1 MNKYL
6 KLANYFDSK
15 GLYRSADS
23 LELFVKKAQGLSFA
37 EKQPDLAKIEKSNK
51 IANDIVYY
59 AASISQGTKT
69 PSYDPKSFFTTIQKI
84 ESMENNPDVKAN
96 FPNIFN
102 SLEAAK
108 ELLKNKSLGQTPGQ
122 QTPGQQTPGQ
132 QTPGINIPPLEVT
145 PPKPGEKV
153 PLTPKP
159 QLPDN
164 IFGPEATKFREDL
177 RFIRKTI
184 EDMNRYVTD
193 IKRWTRKLETLEPDR
208 DSFMGIEP
216 LDKQRAKEIKEI
228 INNYKDLIDR
238 AALTIKSYKYRKV
251 VEYLKSKGDFDP
263 ETDIPDT
270 DGGSQSAPGKTESNS
285 GPESNSRSEA
295 GKILD
300 KTYPT
305 YSSRDPKSDQRLPGL
320 SGTGVGRE
328 LDKLRINYDYEQQFP
343 FLDSGTNERDPAGGP
358 KLTQE
363 QLDPGLGLLGF
374 GGRGVQLPEEYDS
387 LSKPLFGLFDQK

>member
-15 GLYRSADS
+15 GLYKSADS
-23 LELFVKKAQGLSFA
+23 LELFVKKAQGLSFI

-59 AASISQGTKT
+59 AASVSQGTRT

-84 ESMENNPDVKAN
+84 ESMKNNPDVQTN
-96 FPNIFN
+96 FPNIYN
-102 SLEAAK
+102 SLDAAK
-108 ELLKNKSLGQTPGQ
+108 ELLTKKSIGQTPGE
-122 QTPGQQTPGQ
+122 QTPGL
-132 QTPGINIPPLEVT
+132 NIPPLEIT
-145 PPKPGEKV
+145 PAKPGEEI

-159 QLPDN
+159 QYPND
-164 IFGPEATKFREDL
+164 IFGPASTKFREDI

-238 AALTIKSYKYRKV
+238 AALTIKSFKYKKV
-251 VEYLKSKGDFDP
+251 VEYLKSRGEFDP
-263 ETDIPDT
+263 DTDIPDT
-270 DGGSQSAPGKTESNS
+270 DGGSQTPSGKTESQL
-285 GPESNSRSEA
+285 PENQKPGNNSRSDA

-300 KTYPT
+300 EAYPT
-305 YSSRDPKSDQRLPGL
+305 YSSRDPKPDQRLPGL
-320 SGTGVGRE
+320 DGTGLERE
-328 LDKLRINYDYEQQFP
+328 QNKAKISFDYMQKFP
-343 FLDSGTNERDPAGGP
+343 PFNAGQNETDPAGGP
-358 KLTQE
+358 KIKPE
-363 QLDPGLGLLGF
+363 Q
-374 GGRGVQLPEEYDS
+374 
-387 LSKPLFGLFDQK
+387 LSKPRESSEDYYQILGMPYKTVDPKILEKPFFGLFDKK